1 MHLRYACALHA
12 FILLFVCWWGVQTAL
27 KTAKNSK
34 KDAAAAGTMTEEE
47 EAMLKSGGN
56 SNKTV
61 KFDNLINPK
70 TLKAFDKKNVSAD
83 LVC

>member
-1 MHLRYACALHA
+1 M
-12 FILLFVCWWGVQTAL
+12 QTAL
-27 KTAKNSK
+27 KTAKKPSK
-34 KDAAAAGTMTEEE
+34 KDAAAAEMTEEE

-70 TLKAFDKKNVSAD
+70 TLKAFDKKNVR
-83 LVC
+83 LVDSTRIVVQVVMSRCGSDW

>member
-1 MHLRYACALHA
+1 M
-12 FILLFVCWWGVQTAL
+12 
-27 KTAKNSK
+27 KTSK
-34 KDAAAAGTMTEEE
+34 KSNKKDPVVPAATEEE

-70 TLKAFDKKNVSAD
+70 TLKAFDKKNVRGVPGVGYGGGKRRVMGSVSLARIA
-83 LVC
+83 